1 MNNLFLATKHKGII
15 TQITVGYEKIGTS
28 YWYEITSLMVSQ
40 QGAAVAIVGCSRQLT
55 PHRLY
60 ITWYTK

>member
-40 QGAAVAIVGCSRQLT
+40 QGAAVAIVGCFKAVDPT
-55 PHRLY
+55 
-60 ITWYTK
+60 